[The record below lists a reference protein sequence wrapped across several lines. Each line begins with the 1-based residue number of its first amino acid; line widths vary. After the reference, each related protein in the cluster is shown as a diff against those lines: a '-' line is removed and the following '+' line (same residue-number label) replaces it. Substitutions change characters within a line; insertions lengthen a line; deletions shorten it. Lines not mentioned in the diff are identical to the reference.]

1 MQPLTSA
8 LGLLLDFAFDALL
21 VLFLLRVF
29 AELWRADFRNPISQF
44 VYRYSNPVLA
54 PLRRLIPNANRWNV
68 SALLVAWVLELIKW
82 ALKFAI
88 GGAMPHVGGLL
99 IVGFGALLDF
109 ALLMYVVMI
118 FVWAL
123 ASMFGGGNGY
133 SSNPALQFVTQMVE
147 PPLRP
152 LQRHLPTLGGID
164 FSPAV
169 AILVLL
175 LGRILIAGPITAAGL
190 RIAVGMP

>member
-8 LGLLLDFAFDALL
+8 LGLLIDFAFDALL
-21 VLFLLRVF
+21 VLFLLRLF

-54 PLRRLIPNANRWNV
+54 PLRRVIPNMNRWNLA
-68 SALLVAWVLELIKW
+68 ALAVAWVLELIKW

-88 GGAMPHVGGLL
+88 SGVTPHVGGLL
-99 IVGFGALLDF
+99 LVGFGSLLDF
-109 ALLMYVVMI
+109 IFLMYVVLI

-123 ASMFGGGNGY
+123 ASMFGGGGY
-133 SSNPALQFVTQMVE
+133 SPNPALQFVTQMAE

-152 LQRHLPTLGGID
+152 LQRHLPTLGSID

-175 LGRILIAGPITAAGL
+175 LGRILIAGPITAMGVRL
-190 RIAVGMP
+190 VLGVQ

>member
-8 LGLLLDFAFDALL
+8 LGLLIDFAFDALL
-21 VLFLLRVF
+21 VLFLLRLF

-54 PLRRLIPNANRWNV
+54 PLRRVIPNMNRWNLA
-68 SALLVAWVLELIKW
+68 ALVVAWVLELIKW

-88 GGAMPHVGGLL
+88 GGVTPHVGGLL
-99 IVGFGALLDF
+99 LVGFGSLLDF
-109 ALLMYVVMI
+109 IFLMYVVLI

-123 ASMFGGGNGY
+123 ASMFGGGGY
-133 SSNPALQFVTQMVE
+133 SPNPALQFVTQMAE

-152 LQRHLPTLGGID
+152 LQRHLPTLGSID

-175 LGRILIAGPITAAGL
+175 LGRILVAGPIT
-190 RIAVGMP
+190 GMGVRMALGM